1 MTLVVTF
8 ITYII
13 ILSADVVADKNLP
26 YAFKECEAVNKDIAY
41 VDIGLFIRAALCHF
55 SHTRERKFNV

>member
-13 ILSADVVADKNLP
+13 ILSANVGADKNIA
-26 YAFKECEAVNKDIAY
+26 YAVKESEVVNKEITYADFG
-41 VDIGLFIRAALCHF
+41 VLIRAELCHF
-55 SHTRERKFNV
+55 SHMQQKSSK